1 MATRLGHYS
10 GMAQRPVIKLD
21 KIMTNKESNH
31 QARAF
36 TLIELLVVIAII
48 AILAAMLLPALASA
62 KLKAQVI
69 GCQSNLKQLGLGVQL
84 YAGDNNSK
92 LPNGYP
98 YAGAQWNGQTV
109 NMDWTRQ
116 IFDQVGYNA
125 GIYRCPA
132 AQYTTP
138 DMGYITYNGHSYS
151 NKLSYAVN
159 NMDGGSSFPKLAPFN
174 STNITWK
181 IEQVSPETL
190 MIMDHLRDAGEQSS
204 SQFGVPKNL
213 AGQNYTDVRSIN
225 ISNHRGRS
233 FGTVFFDGSARIW
246 TVNQMV
252 NDLGFDTTGSFAD
265 PVNNSNNLKVNNE
278 GGSGLRGYWTA
289 VAGD

>member
-1 MATRLGHYS
+1 
-10 GMAQRPVIKLD
+10 
-21 KIMTNKESNH
+21 MTTKASNH
-31 QARAF
+31 STGSRGGAF

-132 AQYTTP
+132 AQYTTTG
-138 DMGYITYNGHSYS
+138 MGYITYNGHTYS

-159 NMDGGSSFPKLAPFN
+159 NMDGGSSFPKIAPFN
-174 STNITWK
+174 ATNINWK

-190 MIMDHLRDAGEQSS
+190 MIMDHMRAVGEEST
-204 SQFGVPKNL
+204 SQFGVPGSLK
-213 AGQNYTDVRSIN
+213 GQNYTDLRSIN
-225 ISNHRGRS
+225 VSNHRGQS
-233 FGTVFFDGSARIW
+233 CGTVFFDGSAKIW
-246 TVNQMV
+246 TVNQMK
-252 NDLGFDTTGSFAD
+252 NDPGFDTTGNLSTVLND
-265 PVNNSNNLKVNNE
+265 NPNNLKVNSE
-278 GGSGLRGYWTA
+278 GGGGLHGYWTA

>member
-1 MATRLGHYS
+1 MYNINPSTSAENGKHS
-10 GMAQRPVIKLD
+10 G
-21 KIMTNKESNH
+21 
-31 QARAF
+31 F

-84 YAGDNNSK
+84 YAGDNNGK

-116 IFDQVGYNA
+116 IFDQVGYNS

-138 DMGYITYNGHSYS
+138 NMGYITYNGHTYS

-159 NMDGGSSFPKLAPFN
+159 NIDGGSTFPKRAPFN
-174 STNITWK
+174 ATNINWK

-190 MIMDHLRDAGEQSS
+190 MIMDHLRAAGEESS
-204 SQFGVPKNL
+204 SKFGVPGAL
-213 AGQNYTDVRSIN
+213 AGQNYTDLRSIN
-225 ISNHRGRS
+225 VSNHRGQS
-233 FGTVFFDGSARIW
+233 FGTVFFDGSAKIW
-246 TVNQMV
+246 TIKQML
-252 NDLGFDTTGSFAD
+252 NDPGFDTTGSPSD
-265 PVNNSNNLKVNNE
+265 VKNDNPNNLKVNNE
-278 GGSGLRGYWTA
+278 GGGSLRGYWTA
-289 VAGD
+289 VTGD

>member
-1 MATRLGHYS
+1 MYNINPSTSAEKGKHS
-10 GMAQRPVIKLD
+10 G
-21 KIMTNKESNH
+21 
-31 QARAF
+31 F

-84 YAGDNNSK
+84 YAGDNNGK

-132 AQYTTP
+132 AQYTTSK
-138 DMGYITYNGHSYS
+138 MGYITYNGHSYS

-159 NMDGGSSFPKLAPFN
+159 NMDGGSTFPKRAPFN
-174 STNITWK
+174 ATNINWK

-190 MIMDHLRDAGEQSS
+190 MVTDHLRGTMVNGVCQEQSS
-204 SQFGVPKNL
+204 STFGVPGGL
-213 AGQNYTDVRSIN
+213 AGQNYTDLRSIN
-225 ISNHRGRS
+225 ISNHRGQS
-233 FGTVFFDGSARIW
+233 FGTVFFDGSAKIW
-246 TVNQMV
+246 TIKQLL
-252 NDLGFDTTGSFAD
+252 NDPGFDTTGSLSTVIND
-265 PVNNSNNLKVNNE
+265 NSNNLNVNSE
-278 GGSGLRGYWTA
+278 GNRNGILHGYWTA